1 MLTDM
6 DTGKLKGL
14 YENAHDDPIYC
25 LRVISEN
32 LIATGNILCHM
43 TLNKSPICYYYIDL
57 TVVMSQIITHL
68 MVVVEYKSLT

>member
-1 MLTDM
+1 M

-32 LIATGNILCHM
+32 LIATGNI
-43 TLNKSPICYYYIDL
+43 
-57 TVVMSQIITHL
+57 
-68 MVVVEYKSLT
+68 